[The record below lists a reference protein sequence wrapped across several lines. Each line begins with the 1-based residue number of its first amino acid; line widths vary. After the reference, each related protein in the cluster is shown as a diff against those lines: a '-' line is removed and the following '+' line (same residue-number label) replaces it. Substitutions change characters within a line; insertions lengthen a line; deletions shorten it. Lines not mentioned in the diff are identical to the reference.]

1 MSRNEQEAFIKENIG
16 SDGEVAENIVPNFKT
31 FSTKTYEIDMKNYCD
46 AVFYTTNRLK
56 IYPSVNIRTTMI
68 KQQKKFPFHFVS
80 YKDILK
86 EIKILNNAITCL

>member
-68 KQQKKFPFHFVS
+68 KQQKIFPFHFVS

-86 EIKILNNAITCL
+86 EIKILNNTIICL

>member
-31 FSTKTYEIDMKNYCD
+31 FSTKTYEIDLKNYCD

-86 EIKILNNAITCL
+86 EIKILNNTIICL

>member
-1 MSRNEQEAFIKENIG
+1 MPRNEQEAFIKENIG
-16 SDGEVAENIVPNFKT
+16 SDGEVAENIVPNFRT

-86 EIKILNNAITCL
+86 EIKILNNTIICL

>member
-86 EIKILNNAITCL
+86 EIKILNNTIICL